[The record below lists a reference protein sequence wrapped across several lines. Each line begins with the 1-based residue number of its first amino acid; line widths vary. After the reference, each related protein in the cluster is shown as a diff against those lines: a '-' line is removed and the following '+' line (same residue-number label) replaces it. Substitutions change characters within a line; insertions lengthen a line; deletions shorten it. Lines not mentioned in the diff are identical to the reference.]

1 MLSDYPVKFNG
12 EAIPQPVSWSESS
25 DVIEAVNETEAG
37 TDQIIVTRFDK
48 LTISCSFQCSS
59 LWAKKFKTYSKL
71 NQITVNFYDVL
82 TEAYKT
88 RTMRIRNYKV
98 NLVDNSWHSAR
109 TNGLWEI
116 SFDLIE
122 F

>member
-1 MLSDYPVKFNG
+1 MLSDYPIKFNG
-12 EAIPQPVSWSESS
+12 ESIPEPVSWSENSE
-25 DVIEAVNETEAG
+25 VIEAVNETEAG

-48 LTISCSFQCSS
+48 LTISCSFQCSHR
-59 LWAKKFKTYSKL
+59 WAKKFKEYSKL
-71 NQITVNFYDVL
+71 NEVTVNFYDVIN
-82 TEAYKT
+82 EQYRT
-88 RTMRIRNYKV
+88 RAMRIRNYQM
-98 NLVDNSWHSAR
+98 NLVNNSWRTDR